1 MNYAE
6 IAGTVVA
13 AGFAVRGAFHPAADD
28 GVPEVAA
35 DTPTATLVLAG
46 NAGPEMW
53 RQFSDQRDPHTD
65 RLDDWSRER
74 LDALAAGLGA
84 RALFPFAKPPLPFQ
98 RWARRAEDCHPS
110 PLGILIHPDY
120 GLWHGY
126 RGALAFGERIALPEP
141 GRRPSLCDTCPDRP
155 CLTSCPV
162 VAFDGRGYDVAAC
175 VRHIASPAGSA
186 CLDRGCQAR
195 HACPVGRAYAYEPAQ
210 AGFHMRAFLRAR
222 QASGIA

>member
-1 MNYAE
+1 MTFAD
-6 IAGTVVA
+6 IVSAVA
-13 AGFAVRGAFHPAADD
+13 RAGFAVRGAFHPEAGD

-35 DTPTATLVLAG
+35 STPTATLVLAG
-46 NAGPEMW
+46 NAGLEMW
-53 RQFSDQRDPHTD
+53 RRFCHQRDPQTD

-74 LDALAAGLGA
+74 LDALAAELGA

-126 RGALAFGERIALPEP
+126 RGALGFSERIALPEP
-141 GRRPSLCDTCPDRP
+141 KNRPSPCGTCPNRP

-162 VAFDGRGYDVAAC
+162 SAFDDRGYDVAAC
-175 VRHIASPAGSA
+175 ARHIASPAGQS
-186 CLDRGCQAR
+186 CLDRGCLAR
-195 HACPVGRAYAYEPAQ
+195 RACPVGRDYAYEPAQ

-222 QASGIA
+222 RASGQV